1 MEPKELFTVGYEG
14 RQIDEFLA
22 YLKSQVI
29 SRIIDIREI
38 PISRK
43 RGFSKSSLK
52 SRLEAERIEYIHF
65 GLLGSPSS
73 IRKKLKEDQDIQS
86 FIESFSRYLSSL
98 SSILDHVIQLAQ
110 EGNNCLL
117 CFERQ
122 AENCHRSTVA
132 QRMMELS
139 NSNLLVHHI

>member
-1 MEPKELFTVGYEG
+1 MESKELFTVGYEG
-14 RQIDEFLA
+14 RQIDEFLN
-22 YLKSQVI
+22 YLKSHKI
-29 SRIIDIREI
+29 SRLIDVREI

-43 RGFSKSSLK
+43 RGFSKSALK
-52 SRLEAERIEYIHF
+52 SRLEAERIEYLHF

-73 IRKKLKEDQDIQS
+73 IRKKLKEDQDIRS
-86 FIESFSRYLSSL
+86 FFEAFSKHLSSQ
-98 SSILDHVIQLAQ
+98 STVLDQVIHLAE

-132 QRMMELS
+132 QRVMELS
-139 NSNLLVHHI
+139 NRNLLIHHI